1 MAHQKI
7 SYIADKDL
15 FNYWLWPVTFA
26 NSWAADNAIG
36 SNSYWAKWWELQE
49 FTALGQTIITGTD
62 SDYPQPYMW
71 MHIEDGNTRIQGVVL
86 YRQNSDSDNV
96 RIIQRNGVDFKASI
110 LAAIGAKEGTVIS
123 EDNLVGVAWLPCA
136 DRLNS

>member
-1 MAHQKI
+1 M
-7 SYIADKDL
+7 
-15 FNYWLWPVTFA
+15 TFA
-26 NSWAADNAIG
+26 NSWATYNEIG
-36 SNSYWAKWWELQE
+36 SNPYWANWWDSDLQE
-49 FTALGQTIITGTD
+49 FTVLGQTIVTGAD

-110 LAAIGAKEGTVIS
+110 LAAISAEEGTAIN
-123 EDNLVGVAWLPCA
+123 EENLIGVAWLPLA